1 MDERWRTRVQAR
13 LPALVQVLDPMALHD
28 RLYAASLVSKEEY
41 DWLCDRSTSREDKS
55 RRLLVDILPRKG
67 RTSYEK
73 FVSLI
78 GQTEGQSHIISAI
91 LQPDTKTKGVPTK
104 AAIDVGGYDNERARA
119 CAREKVHI
127 SMKMKMKE
135 LEASL
140 AQLRMTVLGLRNK
153 IGWDC
158 GQWERMTP
166 SIPAFDSCFPLGCVA
181 EIDGII
187 HVGWEDTMYW
197 LKNGQWRSRILGF
210 MIGSVFECDGKG
222 YVMDV
227 GRACPLV
234 WGECRKIYEWK
245 NETTKLVTQIDG
257 QYQMKYRS
265 AIGHKEK
272 IYLVGGKE
280 ENEACDSIDCFDVAK
295 REWEETRLNMKK
307 SRKWCSLAVVDDKLF
322 FGGGKGSNEVEC
334 LSIGEEKWIQ
344 VGATTEENC
353 RLSSWNGKI
362 VATGGGRGS
371 RRVEMYDERSGTWL
385 PLPSMNHARVN
396 HGACSTKDNRLVV
409 VGGGASLEKLCID
422 YAY

>member
-104 AAIDVGGYDNERARA
+104 AAIDVGGYDSKGGWGSQTFSVYFLHLNLDERARA

-153 IGWDC
+153 VRKRGE
-158 GQWERMTP
+158 GQLM
-166 SIPAFDSCFPLGCVA
+166 
-181 EIDGII
+181 
-187 HVGWEDTMYW
+187 
-197 LKNGQWRSRILGF
+197 
-210 MIGSVFECDGKG
+210 
-222 YVMDV
+222 
-227 GRACPLV
+227 
-234 WGECRKIYEWK
+234 
-245 NETTKLVTQIDG
+245 
-257 QYQMKYRS
+257 
-265 AIGHKEK
+265 
-272 IYLVGGKE
+272 
-280 ENEACDSIDCFDVAK
+280 
-295 REWEETRLNMKK
+295 
-307 SRKWCSLAVVDDKLF
+307 SLARDWTPFDT
-322 FGGGKGSNEVEC
+322 C
-334 LSIGEEKWIQ
+334 LSRDIINPQ
-344 VGATTEENC
+344 SNC
-353 RLSSWNGKI
+353 CIYKTP
-362 VATGGGRGS
+362 AQ
-371 RRVEMYDERSGTWL
+371 
-385 PLPSMNHARVN
+385 
-396 HGACSTKDNRLVV
+396 
-409 VGGGASLEKLCID
+409 SLNN
-422 YAY
+422 